1 MGTMSIGEERS
12 VFELINAKIKH
23 PPKRIHFV
31 GIGGVSM
38 RGLAAATALMG
49 HRVSGSDRDARV
61 LDLLELGI
69 SVSVGHTGEESMGA
83 DLVVRTHAVSDGCP
97 AIACARERGIAVV
110 SRAEYLGALMMGY
123 NRRIGVSGSHG
134 KSTVTAMLSKIYES
148 ADKNPTVFAGAN
160 LRSGRP
166 YILGGREVLIAEACE
181 YRNSFLSFP
190 LDTALILNIEY
201 DHPDFFTSRESL
213 ERSFFSFAE
222 RAGKAIVNIDSPAC
236 ERLFFGLKNRKI
248 SFSMLRDADY
258 RYKITRGERGER
270 RVTLYR
276 RAREI
281 LRANLSVFGDF
292 NATNAAAA
300 AVAAFEEG
308 LDAEKIKRGLE
319 GFSGLSRRL
328 ELIGRLGECAVYYDY
343 AHHPTE
349 IAAAIGAVREMTGG
363 EVTVVFKPHT
373 FTRTKALYS
382 DFVSALRLADRVLIC
397 EIFGARESAIEGI
410 NSEALAVDIGEGAI
424 AVKDSEILSV
434 LPRLARGSII
444 LMGAGDFGDLPDK
457 IMAGGK

>member
-1 MGTMSIGEERS
+1 MSTRDERS
-12 VFELINAKIKH
+12 VFELINAKINH

-38 RGLAAATALMG
+38 RGLAAAAALSG
-49 HRVSGSDRDARV
+49 HRVSGSDRDARA
-61 LDLLELGI
+61 LELEKLGI
-69 SVSVGHTGEESMGA
+69 SVSVGHTEGESAGA

-97 AIACARERGIAVV
+97 AIVGARARGITVV

-123 NRRIGVSGSHG
+123 NFRIGVSGSHG
-134 KSTVTAMLSKIYES
+134 KSTVTAMLGEIYTS

-166 YILGGREVLIAEACE
+166 YILGGRDILIAEACE
-181 YRNSFLSFP
+181 YRNSFLSF
-190 LDTALILNIEY
+190 LFDTALILNIEF
-201 DHPDFFTSRESL
+201 DHPDFFQSPESL

-222 RAGKAIVNIDSPAC
+222 QTGKAIVNIDSPTC
-236 ERLFFGLKNRKI
+236 EKLFFGLKTRKI

-258 RYKITRGERGER
+258 RYKITRGARGAR
-270 RVTLYR
+270 AITVYR
-276 RAREI
+276 RSRRI

-300 AVAAFEEG
+300 AVAAFEGG
-308 LDAEKIKRGLE
+308 LGGEEIKRGIE
-319 GFSGLSRRL
+319 GFLGVSRRL
-328 ELIGRLGECAVYYDY
+328 ELIGLLGGFAVYYDY

-373 FTRTKALYS
+373 FTRTRALYS
-382 DFVSALRLADRVLIC
+382 DFVSALRLADRAVIC
-397 EIFGARESAIEGI
+397 EIFGARESAIEGV
-410 NSEALAVDIGEGAI
+410 SGEALAEDVGKGAV

-434 LPRLARGSII
+434 LPHLASGSII

-457 IMAGGK
+457 IIAGGN